1 MSQEKKT
8 KTKSKKDEQT
18 QLLNL
23 LRTILPKVA
32 PDAALAEKIY
42 AAVEA
47 ELRATNRVDSFEKF
61 CNRIALPDLEPK
73 TVEEVRQQFTAG
85 FGDKADL
92 EIVPDEET
100 KALAV
105 DISLPDG
112 TQFHNR
118 IPVRPAAPDAGDEPE
133 ITLKFVPFPVSLP
146 GDPELIWSL
155 AKRENLN
162 NDEAAIALTKIEG
175 DFWASKTGQK
185 LLRDHVEQTFPE
197 FIARVPA
204 GVLGDLG
211 LKRHYKLPE
220 ALKVLRGGPK
230 PS

>member
-1 MSQEKKT
+1 
-8 KTKSKKDEQT
+8 
-18 QLLNL
+18 
-23 LRTILPKVA
+23 
-32 PDAALAEKIY
+32 
-42 AAVEA
+42 
-47 ELRATNRVDSFEKF
+47 VDSFEKF

-92 EIVPDEET
+92 EIVPDKET

-162 NDEAAIALTKIEG
+162 NDEAAIALAKIEG

-204 GVLGDLG
+204 GVLGDSG

-220 ALKVLRGGPK
+220 ALKVLHGPK
-230 PS
+230 KS

>member
-100 KALAV
+100 KALAAWQELMLV
-105 DISLPDG
+105 
-112 TQFHNR
+112 
-118 IPVRPAAPDAGDEPE
+118 
-133 ITLKFVPFPVSLP
+133 
-146 GDPELIWSL
+146 ELIS
-155 AKRENLN
+155 
-162 NDEAAIALTKIEG
+162 
-175 DFWASKTGQK
+175 WAMC
-185 LLRDHVEQTFPE
+185 
-197 FIARVPA
+197 
-204 GVLGDLG
+204 
-211 LKRHYKLPE
+211 
-220 ALKVLRGGPK
+220 
-230 PS
+230 